1 MINGSVG
8 RDVVGRFGHGERL
21 GARRQLNCW
30 FGGDVI
36 GGVEASRR

>member
-8 RDVVGRFGHGERL
+8 RDVAERFCRGERRE
-21 GARRQLNCW
+21 ARKSNCW